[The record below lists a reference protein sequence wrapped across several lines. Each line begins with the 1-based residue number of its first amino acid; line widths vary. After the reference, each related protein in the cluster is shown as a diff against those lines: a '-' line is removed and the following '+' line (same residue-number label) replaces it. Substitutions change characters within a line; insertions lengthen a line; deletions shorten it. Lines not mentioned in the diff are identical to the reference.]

1 MNTLILTVGLPR
13 SGKSRWAMRTGFP
26 VVNPDSIRLALHGQA
41 FLASAEPIVWA
52 TAHLMVAALFI
63 AGHTTVIL
71 DATNLTEHRR
81 NEWKSGDWDL
91 SYKVFQTGKE
101 TCVARAREDGRDYL
115 VPVIERMSKFIQWPP
130 ASQHWEL
137 EL

>member
-13 SGKSRWAMRTGFP
+13 SGKSRWAMRQGFP

-63 AGHTTVIL
+63 AGHKTVIL
-71 DATNLTEHRR
+71 DATNLTDHRR
-81 NEWKSGDWDL
+81 GEWRSKNWDL
-91 SYKVFQTGKE
+91 RCEVFRTSKDLCIE
-101 TCVARAREDGRDYL
+101 RARENSQEYL
-115 VPVIERMSKFIQWPP
+115 LPVIERMVRVAEWPEET
-130 ASQHWEL
+130 A
-137 EL
+137 